1 MALGLRCSKSISS
14 IPSDTLDILLN
25 RCYAR
30 GALIIL
36 WEEDTFY
43 LLKFWGYSYKHT
55 RTNPYILRSPFW
67 RAKPVFEDKQLCFSH
82 LTFVLQEMLSLAWA
96 LFLLPF
102 MWTHEISWTV
112 GNGVSL
118 FSSVIELYFIHGR
131 LCSSAYK
138 FWWNLC
144 PCKIEGLVAAIVLS
158 NEFIKQLMFFL
169 VDVRDSFFLVDVL
182 DNRINYIFVCL

>member
-112 GNGVSL
+112 GN
-118 FSSVIELYFIHGR
+118 FR
-131 LCSSAYK
+131 
-138 FWWNLC
+138 
-144 PCKIEGLVAAIVLS
+144 
-158 NEFIKQLMFFL
+158 QLL
-169 VDVRDSFFLVDVL
+169 
-182 DNRINYIFVCL
+182 NYILYMGDCVPLPTSSGGTFALAKLKGWLLQLCFLMSL